1 MVALTVNTLTDDQG
15 IYTFEPDARGDV
27 PNADALVIVGLERA
41 HEPDDVP
48 HRELLHR
55 IGRRVEI
62 WRVESYD
69 RKPIVDRDWPDG
81 TASPGIKMVSFVQRL
96 PEIGHEQFVRHWTE
110 QHTPLALR
118 HHVGMWRYCQN
129 VVRRAFTP
137 GGREIDGI
145 AELHFRTRE
154 DFEQRFYDSDA
165 GLQAI
170 RDDVKRFIAR
180 VPMRSTALMEE
191 LVLRSA
197 PGGSAREG
205 SAREGAAS

>member
-1 MVALTVNTLTDDQG
+1 MLALTVNTLIDDQG
-15 IYTFEPDARGDV
+15 VYTFEPDARGDV

-41 HEPDDVP
+41 HDIDDVP
-48 HRELLHR
+48 HRELLQR
-55 IGRRVEI
+55 IGRRVEV
-62 WRVESYD
+62 WRVDSYD
-69 RKPIVDRDWPDG
+69 RKSLADPDRPDG
-81 TASPGIKMVSFVQRL
+81 TASPGVKMVSFVQRA
-96 PEIGHEQFVRHWTE
+96 PDISHEQFVRHWTE

-118 HHVGMWRYCQN
+118 HHVGMCRYRQN

-137 GGREIDGI
+137 GGHEIDGI

-154 DFEQRFYDSDA
+154 DFETRFYDSDA
-165 GLQAI
+165 GLQVI

-197 PGGSAREG
+197 PAGAP
-205 SAREGAAS
+205 EGAAP